1 MAHRKAAPTLT
12 GDATAQ
18 EDGHVRE
25 PSHELIE
32 IVDDGVTHDDVLDAK
47 VEYFKSVGSDAAFY
61 LGNLDKILE
70 HHFRWMNNLPRVK
83 PYYALKSNTTEPVV
97 RMLNALGTGFD
108 CASKRE
114 IEMAL
119 AIGVPPHKI
128 IYAHTIKSKSHLK
141 YAYAQGVN
149 FLTFDNEDELKKIAC
164 VCHKARIVLRIEVDD
179 SSAMIKLSK
188 KFGASMDKV
197 PSLLETARK
206 LHLNVVGVS
215 FHVGVLCEDTSAFTK
230 AIADSRTVFDIATAM
245 GFHMELVDIGGG
257 YDGKDTNKRFEKVA
271 EVINTALD
279 RYFPPSSGIQ
289 IIAEPGGFYAHSAF
303 TLSVNVIGKKVER
316 NGENSVPEIKGMTL
330 RTMALTEPIK
340 TLQMIVHLLYP
351 MMCLPQLDRSVRCRD
366 TNGEKSMAYYLND
379 GIHGSFS
386 IVWNHPGY
394 LLIEPHPHR
403 AVEIGEPMYP
413 SVLWGPTCDSKD
425 KMVDDLMLP
434 VLDIGEWLHFSN
446 FGTYSI
452 TPQSDFN
459 GMDHPDIYFYIT
471 DKTIRSLA
479 MLVKAS
485 DKLRKDAE

>member
-1 MAHRKAAPTLT
+1 MSENQVSLLQTLFP
-12 GDATAQ
+12 
-18 EDGHVRE
+18 E
-25 PSHELIE
+25 SHELIE

-188 KFGASMDKV
+188 KFGARMDKV

-316 NGENSVPEIKGMTL
+316 N
-330 RTMALTEPIK
+330 
-340 TLQMIVHLLYP
+340 
-351 MMCLPQLDRSVRCRD
+351 D
-366 TNGEKSMAYYLND
+366 GEKSMAYYLND

-386 IVWNHPGY
+386 IIWNHPGY

-403 AVEIGEPMYP
+403 VVEIGEPMYP

-425 KMVDDLMLP
+425 KMTDDLMLP